1 MDNSAEVYQDT
12 PYIMDAEIPG
22 PVHWYNHSMGGVDLN
37 SQLRSYYPSG
47 RSGKKWWR
55 FIFWYTLDV
64 SICNT
69 FIIEGLSSH
78 APSARSRTHLQ
89 FRLELAKQLI
99 GRFCGSIPVKRE
111 RLHPLTMPSPSQT
124 YQVIMR
130 WSWKDA
136 RVHAWVAH
144 PMAEETQQDA
154 LRRLCMAVTAA
165 VSICVVVADSLS
177 TI

>member
-1 MDNSAEVYQDT
+1 MLVRLWFDRRQVAMLSLNCNPSEWTTVQRCT
-12 PYIMDAEIPG
+12 KTPPYIKDAEIPA

-99 GRFCGSIPVKRE
+99 GRFCGSIPVNRE
-111 RLHPLTMPSPSQT
+111 RLHPLTMPCPSQT
-124 YQVIMR
+124 YQVITR
-130 WSWKDA
+130 
-136 RVHAWVAH
+136 
-144 PMAEETQQDA
+144 
-154 LRRLCMAVTAA
+154 
-165 VSICVVVADSLS
+165 
-177 TI
+177 